1 MKTQKIIKIISSL
14 SGQYSGHQIF
24 TDWCTMMAISI
35 SNSCE
40 LFDTKERRERE
51 DLYQST
57 ASKYGADN
65 LSKFAEMMAYL
76 TESLEENPRDVLG
89 EVYMKGGFGSKI
101 TGQFFTPYHLSELC
115 ARLCYEDPE
124 RAKDGKIHVNE
135 PSCGGGG
142 MIIAYAMEL
151 KEKGID
157 YQREMEVIAQDLDW
171 NCVYMCYVQLSLLG
185 IKALVVQGDAL
196 AEPFTKNT
204 PNRRILVTPAKKGLF
219 L

>member
-1 MKTQKIIKIISSL
+1 MKTHKIIKLIESL

-40 LFDTKERRERE
+40 LFDTKEHRERE
-51 DLYQST
+51 SLFQSIS
-57 ASKYGADN
+57 AKYGSNN
-65 LSKFAEMMAYL
+65 LDKFAEMMAYL
-76 TESLEENPRDVLG
+76 IEALEENPRDVLG
-89 EVYMKGGFGSKI
+89 EVYMSGGFGSKT

-115 ARLCYEDPE
+115 ARLCYEEPA
-124 RAKDGKIHVNE
+124 RAEDGKIHVHE

-171 NCVYMCYVQLSLLG
+171 NCVYMCYVQLSLMG
-185 IKALVVQGDAL
+185 ISAVVVQGDTL
-196 AEPFTKNT
+196 SEPYTKGT
-204 PNRRILVTPAKKGLF
+204 PERRVLYTPKKRGAF
-219 L
+219 I